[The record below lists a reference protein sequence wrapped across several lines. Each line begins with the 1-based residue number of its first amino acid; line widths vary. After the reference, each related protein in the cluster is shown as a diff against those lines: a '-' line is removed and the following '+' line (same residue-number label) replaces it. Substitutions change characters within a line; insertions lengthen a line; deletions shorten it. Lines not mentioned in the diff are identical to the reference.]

1 MRVSARVQVAGP
13 LAGYVEGFA
22 AELSSQGYTDRSL
35 VNQLRLMADLSR
47 WIEAR
52 QKGLEELTR
61 ELVEQF
67 LAKWRRTHT
76 RCVTYR
82 AVAPLLDYL
91 AACEAMP
98 PLAAAGPTR
107 SALVLEYG
115 RYLVEDVGVSGRTV
129 SGRLQV
135 AESFLR
141 GRLTAEMTAADVTRF
156 AKTHA
161 EKKPGFSLWL
171 TALRSLLRFLFL
183 RGETPRNL
191 VYAVPSMP
199 CWRQSS
205 LPKAL
210 TRAEVA
216 TVLATCDRRTT
227 IGRRD
232 YAALLLMVRLGLRAG
247 EVASVLLDDIDWQAG
262 EIVVHGKGRTLDRL
276 PLPTDVGEALV
287 GFLQRRPR
295 MALTRHVFL
304 RSRAPYRGGTP
315 AMISRLAASALRTA
329 GVPYGGAH
337 RLRHTAATQM
347 LHAGASLTQI
357 AQVLRHRHVDTTAI
371 YAKVDR
377 DRLRALA
384 RPWPAGEIS
393 HTRLRALAQRWPGG
407 AA

>member
-13 LAGYVEGFA
+13 LAVFVEGFA
-22 AELSSQGYTDRSL
+22 AELSSQGYTDLSL
-35 VNQLRLMADLSR
+35 ANQLRLMADLSR
-47 WIEAR
+47 WLKAGQR
-52 QKGLEELTR
+52 RLEELTR
-61 ELVEQF
+61 EVVDQF
-67 LAKWRRTHT
+67 LAKRRRTHT
-76 RCVTYR
+76 QFVTYR

-91 AACEAMP
+91 AARGAMP
-98 PLAAAGPTR
+98 PLARAPTR
-107 SALVLEYG
+107 SALVLEYE
-115 RYLVEDVGVSGRTV
+115 RYLAEDVGVSELTV

-141 GRLTAEMTAADVTRF
+141 GRLATELTAADVTRF
-156 AKTHA
+156 AKAHA
-161 EKKPGFSLWL
+161 DEKPGFSTWL

-199 CWRQSS
+199 CWRSS

-216 TVLATCDRRTT
+216 AVLATCDRRTT

-247 EVASVLLDDIDWQAG
+247 EVASILLDDIDWLAG
-262 EIVVHGKGRTLDRL
+262 ELVVHGKGRTLDRL

-315 AMISRLAASALRTA
+315 AMISALAASALRAA
-329 GVPYGGAH
+329 GVPYGAAH

-377 DRLRALA
+377 GRLHALA
-384 RPWPAGEIS
+384 RPWPAGEVS